1 MRKNLYFLTLASTA
15 IILLLFACNTN
26 TNQNDKNAKNNQ
38 NPEKELNILVQQW
51 NDAHNNNDYDV
62 FQQIFADSVNFYQ
75 MKLIGNTCVDKK
87 ESLLQKYPDF
97 KQSIGKI
104 DFEEIDNS
112 TYKASFT
119 KTVKV
124 SGNIHEY
131 PSYLVITKTKSGWKI
146 TEESDLITDENIAKM
161 NLPKGAVAGD
171 FNSDG
176 APEFM
181 WLNAPDF
188 PKDKSED
195 SFGECKGEC
204 TCYIEFSDKSIPP
217 IEIEMCIGGNP
228 INEGDL
234 NNNGCDEIGIL
245 PHWWTSCW
253 SAYYVFTL
261 KNGKW
266 ENLVEPIST
275 HCDQWDKGIEV
286 ISKTSKKPG
295 YVTIN
300 YSELSDDG
308 IVVKTKQVKL

>member
-15 IILLLFACNTN
+15 IILLLFSCNTN
-26 TNQNDKNAKNNQ
+26 TNQNDKNAKDNQ
-38 NPEKELNILVQQW
+38 NSEKELKILVQKW
-51 NDAHNNNDYDV
+51 NDAHNNNDYEI

-75 MKLIGNTCVDKK
+75 MKLIGKSCADKK
-87 ESLLQKYPDF
+87 VSLLKKHPDF
-97 KQSIGKI
+97 TQTIGKI
-104 DFEEIDNS
+104 DLEKINNT
-112 TYKASFT
+112 TYKANFT

-124 SGNIHEY
+124 IGNTHEY
-131 PSYLVITKTKSGWKI
+131 PSYLVIVKTKSGWKI

-161 NLPKGAVAGD
+161 RLPKEAIAGD
-171 FNSDG
+171 FNADG

-181 WLNAPDF
+181 WLKAPDF

-195 SFGECKGEC
+195 NFGECIGEC
-204 TCYIEFSDKSIPP
+204 TCYIEFSDKSIPS
-217 IEIEMCIGGNP
+217 IKLESCIGGSP
-228 INEGDL
+228 VNEGDL
-234 NNNGCDEIGIL
+234 NDDGTDEIGIL
-245 PHWWTSCW
+245 PNWWTSCW

-266 ENLVEPIST
+266 ENLVKPIST
-275 HCDQWDKGIEV
+275 HCDQWDKDIEV
-286 ISKTSKKPG
+286 ISKTSQKPG